1 GGTGIGAADP
11 VAAVMDVAEAE
22 GLYAHVDAAWAGA
35 AMICPELR
43 PLWAG
48 AEQADSLVVNPHKWL
63 GAHFDC
69 SIQFL
74 KDPKDQVRTLGLR
87 PAYLETEGVDGI
99 VNYSEWTVPLGR
111 RFRALKLWFLMR
123 AHGLEDL
130 RRRIRDHIRWTEKAE
145 ARIDGIDGL
154 EVVTTSRLA
163 LLTFARSAGDEAT
176 MRLLEAINDDG
187 RTYLTPTI
195 HEGQQVIRLT
205 IGQFDT
211 TEADVDLALDAVE
224 ELHRRV

>member
-1 GGTGIGAADP
+1 
-11 VAAVMDVAEAE
+11 
-22 GLYAHVDAAWAGA
+22 
-35 AMICPELR
+35 
-43 PLWAG
+43 
-48 AEQADSLVVNPHKWL
+48 
-63 GAHFDC
+63 
-69 SIQFL
+69 
-74 KDPKDQVRTLGLR
+74 
-87 PAYLETEGVDGI
+87 
-99 VNYSEWTVPLGR
+99 LGR

-145 ARIDGIDGL
+145 ARIEGIDGL

-163 LLTFARSAGDEAT
+163 LFSFARSDGDEAT

-187 RTYLTPTI
+187 RTYLTPTV
-195 HEGQQVIRLT
+195 HEGRQVIRLT

-211 TEADVDLALDAVE
+211 TKADVDFALDAVE